1 MECQLYLYNIILT
14 MWFSFTMSEIRGLTK
29 SKSIYKGYITIRE
42 VVVSLDREDVRKTD
56 AKEET
61 SLRRHKMPPYIKK
74 LVDEVHGDILVSLS
88 ARALSSRFAYMIQKS
103 GLPKITF
110 HGLRHINASVMHL
123 LGIPEKYF
131 LERGGWKTDKVMKK
145 VYKHTFS
152 KNRQEADTKVDTFFE
167 AQIANLNSM
176 DDAV

>member
-1 MECQLYLYNIILT
+1 M
-14 MWFSFTMSEIRGLTK
+14 
-29 SKSIYKGYITIRE
+29 
-42 VVVSLDREDVRKTD
+42 
-56 AKEET
+56 
-61 SLRRHKMPPYIKK
+61 
-74 LVDEVHGDILVSLS
+74 LVSLS

-145 VYKHTFS
+145 VYRHTFS

>member
-1 MECQLYLYNIILT
+1 
-14 MWFSFTMSEIRGLTK
+14 
-29 SKSIYKGYITIRE
+29 
-42 VVVSLDREDVRKTD
+42 
-56 AKEET
+56 
-61 SLRRHKMPPYIKK
+61 MPPYIKK

-145 VYKHTFS
+145 VYRHTFS
-152 KNRQEADTKVDTFFE
+152 KKPPGSGHQSGYFF
-167 AQIANLNSM
+167 
-176 DDAV
+176 